1 MDVIASIDPNA
12 LTDIFGWNVTTVDA
26 IIEMVK
32 NRSVKGI
39 KTYADARN
47 FSQEKIFF
55 DICEFMFERAS
66 DFDTTITANVI
77 LNPFRDWKRL
87 TGQNMF
93 QKGGRREAIP
103 NGTIANMLNADELY
117 IIKGY
122 KDSGSN
128 ASVHTF
134 VIYKG
139 KICVMKV
146 MKDDAQPDSPAAAA
160 TPPTPRY
167 IHTSDMYEIV
177 SQIFM
182 HRTCRQHAFV
192 SVPEV
197 LAARSGP
204 TTGGAAA
211 PLYAIMERAKGKEM
225 AKITMDDLP
234 FALSLLMKALFI
246 LQKEVHFMHRD
257 LHARNVFYDSMD
269 SRIHLIDF
277 GMCCINPGMESIAW
291 QGQQYFYPILEETRN
306 ARCDNPSL
314 DVCCIISSLA
324 LVNGTSTEFGQF
336 LNDELVAMKAAAKYR
351 LERIKNCQT
360 VREMVNDNSDFT
372 RIRTRNW
379 QVGNKTPANTNYWV
393 YELGQ
398 IDLIRWYPEHM
409 LARLLQFV
417 PLDKWKYVRAS
428 FDDIFDTIAPKLR
441 VELNDGR
448 EGTLQKIHRQTA
460 WVKVDGATVRT
471 RLDLLTVIKTRTITV

>member
-1 MDVIASIDPNA
+1 MDVIASIEPTV
-12 LTDIFGWNVTTVDA
+12 LTDIFGWDATTIDA

-32 NRSVKGI
+32 NRSVKGV

-55 DICEFMFERAS
+55 DICEFMFERAA
-66 DFDTTITANVI
+66 DFDTTITSQVI

-93 QKGGRREAIP
+93 QKGSRREAIP
-103 NGTIANMLNADELY
+103 NGTIASMLNDDDLY

-122 KDSGSN
+122 KDKGSN

-134 VIYKG
+134 VVYK
-139 KICVMKV
+139 KEICVLKIM
-146 MKDDAQPDSPAAAA
+146 MDDGQPDLPATGA
-160 TPPTPRY
+160 TSPRY
-167 IHTSDMYEIV
+167 IHTTDMYEIV

-182 HRTCRQHAFV
+182 HRACRQYPFV
-192 SVPEV
+192 SVPKV
-197 LAARSGP
+197 LAARSGSIA
-204 TTGGAAA
+204 GGTAA
-211 PLYAIMERAKGKEM
+211 PLYAIMERAKGKEIGN
-225 AKITMDDLP
+225 ITLDDLP
-234 FALSLLMKALFI
+234 FALCLLMKALFI
-246 LQKEVHFMHRD
+246 LQKDVHFMHRD
-257 LHARNVFYDSMD
+257 LHARNVFYDSIY

-277 GMCCINPGMESIAW
+277 GMCCVNPSMESIAW

-324 LVNGTSTEFGQF
+324 LLKGTSTEFGQF
-336 LNDELVAMKAAAKYR
+336 LNDELVAMKAAAKHR
-351 LERIKNCQT
+351 LERIRNCQT
-360 VREMVNDNSDFT
+360 VREMVNNNSDFT

-379 QVGNKTPANTNYWV
+379 QVGNKGAPNTNYWV

-417 PLDKWKYVRAS
+417 PLDKWKSVRAY
-428 FDDIFDTIAPKLR
+428 FGDIFDTIAPKLR
-441 VELNDGR
+441 VVLNDGR
-448 EGTLQKIHRQTA
+448 EGTLQEIHRQTA
-460 WVKVDGATVRT
+460 SVKVDGGPKVRT
-471 RLDLLTVIKTRTITV
+471 RLGSLTVIKTRTITV